1 MTTVTICTTLAALK
15 IHTVKTVPPSRPPC
29 RVVACRTGMH
39 FFLLLTTAFTFLFT
53 ESLSAQTVTTGKS
66 FINVTRPNGGNFLPG
81 DIIEVRATIAVT
93 GGSSTN
99 RVNAVRYN
107 DTINLSKFNYIPNT
121 LRLISNEGR
130 LQTQYTDGADTDGAH
145 INTAN
150 GQIRFNVG
158 DNAGSCNVTTQGNG
172 TTNAGRLW
180 GALRP
185 SFYGSTCI
193 SVYSYRLEIR
203 PDAPSVAIDSL
214 IRLSSGN
221 FRYRMGSSTT
231 DQLSNFRPSMIRI
244 APDYGLCSNSIGSN
258 ALLGEFGGTFGSGAA
273 QNRSATTF
281 IPAPYTYLT
290 FGTGTPNDNGYG
302 VANRTSAN
310 GSTVGNLP
318 YPNAARVFTLW
329 DIIGDHTGAADP
341 LAGNPPTSTGYA
353 VIINASYETNRAFQ
367 QTITNLCEETYY
379 EFSAWFRNICRRCG
393 CDSSGKGSGDAGYV
407 PGPGNDS
414 SGVRPNLAF
423 QIDDEE
429 YYTSGN
435 IAYTGQWIKK
445 GFVFRTKPGQT
456 SITVTIRNNAPG
468 GGGNDWAIDDIAI
481 ATCLPSMTYAPS
493 TTPNVCRGASL
504 RIYDTVRSYFNN
516 YRYYQWQYRPAG
528 GGPWTDV
535 GPLIGPITPVWN
547 GSMWEYVASYTVPPS
562 MTALANNGDRY
573 RLLTATSTSNI
584 GETNC
589 RSTDEINIVT
599 MNVLDCGIPLS
610 TQLLSFNATNDNG
623 RAQINWTTGTENEP
637 VWFVVEKSNDGQ
649 QFRSLATLHGRNSR
663 NELNTY
669 SLPDADDITARQYY
683 RLRMYNSAGN
693 TTYSRIVT
701 LEPSQHRGLQ
711 WVSYVNPFQSSIRAE
726 IRTDRAAV
734 LQAQL
739 VNNMGQSVLRQ
750 TLNVQ
755 AGINSVNITNTQQLP
770 AGVYILRITDGNEV
784 LQQKLVKQ

>member
-1 MTTVTICTTLAALK
+1 
-15 IHTVKTVPPSRPPC
+15 VKTVPPSHLPC
-29 RVVACRTGMH
+29 RVVACRSGMH
-39 FFLLLTTAFTFLFT
+39 FFILLSIVLCAAFAP
-53 ESLSAQTVTTGKS
+53 SLQVHAQTVTTGKS
-66 FINVTRPNGGNFLPG
+66 FINLTRPNGGNFLPG
-81 DIIEVRATIAVT
+81 DIIEVRATIAVS

-99 RVNAVRYN
+99 RVNSVRYN
-107 DTINLSKFNYIPNT
+107 DTINLAKFDYVPNT

-130 LQTQYTDGADTDGAH
+130 LQTQYTDGADADGAH
-145 INTAN
+145 VNTTN
-150 GQIRFNVG
+150 GQLRFNIG
-158 DNAGSCNVTTQGNG
+158 DMAGSCNVNTQGTS

-193 SVYSYRLEIR
+193 SVYSYQLMVRT
-203 PDAPSVAIDSL
+203 DAPSVAIDSL
-214 IRLSSGN
+214 IRLNAGN
-221 FRYRMGSSTT
+221 FRYRIGSSST
-231 DQLSNFRPSMIRI
+231 DQLSNFRAYMIRI

-258 ALLGEFGGTFGSGAA
+258 ALLGEFGGTFGSGTA
-273 QNRSATTF
+273 QNRNATAF
-281 IPAPYTYLT
+281 IPAPYTFLN

-302 VANRTSAN
+302 VANRTSAD
-310 GSTVGNLP
+310 GSTVSNLP
-318 YPNAARVFTLW
+318 YPNNSRVFTLW

-393 CDSSGKGSGDAGYV
+393 CDSSGKGSGSAGYV

-493 TTPNVCRGASL
+493 TAPNVCRGSSL
-504 RIYDTVRSYFNN
+504 RIYDTVRSYFDN

-528 GGPWTDV
+528 GGPWVDV
-535 GPLIGPITPVWN
+535 GSLIGPVTPTWN
-547 GSMWEYVASYTVPPS
+547 GSTWEYVATYTVPPS

-573 RLLTATSTSNI
+573 RLITATSTSNI

-610 TQLLSFNATNDNG
+610 TQLLSFNASNSNG
-623 RAQINWTTGTENEP
+623 RAQINWTTGSESEP
-637 VWFVVEKSNDGQ
+637 VWFAVEKSNDGQ
-649 QFRSLATLHGRNSR
+649 QFRTIATLNSRNSR

-669 SLPDADDITARQYY
+669 MLPDADDITGRQYY

-701 LEPSQHRGLQ
+701 LEPSHTKGLQ
-711 WVSYVNPFQSSIRAE
+711 WVSYINPFQSSIRAE
-726 IRTDRAAV
+726 IRTERAGV

-739 VNNMGQSVLRQ
+739 VNNMGQTVLRQ

-755 AGINSVNITNTQQLP
+755 AGINQLNVTNTQQLP
-770 AGVYILRITDGNEV
+770 SGVYVLRITDGNEV
-784 LQQKLVKQ
+784 LQQKLMKQ